1 MSLQQLPEGF
11 FDHGTSQMLN
21 RGPQHDSQLPSAMLE
36 SNLIDLFRIDESLEV
51 DHLWIAGISLRPG
64 GQQEGSGAIRADRI
78 TDNGFEG
85 VIDVVA
91 S

>member
-1 MSLQQLPEGF
+1 
-11 FDHGTSQMLN
+11 MLN

-36 SNLIDLFRIDESLEV
+36 SNLIDLLRIDESLEV
-51 DHLWIAGISLRPG
+51 DNMGIARSSLSPR
-64 GQQEGSGAIRADRI
+64 GQQEGSGAIRANRV
-78 TDNGFEG
+78 TDNCFEC